1 MNLILK
7 NINSSIIRQAE
18 SEESVC
24 VCVNSIISVFI
35 IIFSRTISCTCLDSD
50 FTLQARTVATLSEIV
65 FLFVVENKSFCF
77 RR

>member
-1 MNLILK
+1 MLK
-7 NINSSIIRQAE
+7 NINSSIICQAE

-35 IIFSRTISCTCLDSD
+35 IIFSRTISCTRLDSD
-50 FTLQARTVATLSEIV
+50 FTLQARTVATSSEIV